1 MNHSAGHWRKIESSD
16 RYNVAKESNKE
27 KTDMQKAVFAFLLI
41 ALAAPAQQSVL
52 KIKEPQPNLDLL
64 KDRLTKYHECKES
77 NCYYPQIDSQSD
89 KAIQILKRRADRAK
103 PGEKLALVLDIDETS
118 LSNWEEEKQDDYG
131 YIAKDW
137 DAWVERRACTA
148 IPGTL
153 RLYQEAEKDRVAVFF
168 ITGRSEDEREDT
180 AANLKAVGYAQWDGL
195 ALRAADHP
203 KTQTVVD
210 YKSGERKKIVAQ
222 GYTII
227 LNVGDQMS
235 DLNGSPQAE
244 KSVKL
249 PNPFYYIP

>member
-1 MNHSAGHWRKIESSD
+1 MRKL
-16 RYNVAKESNKE
+16 V
-27 KTDMQKAVFAFLLI
+27 VAFLFV
-41 ALAAPAQQSVL
+41 ALAAPAQQGVI

-77 NCYYPQIDSQSD
+77 NCYYPQIDTQSD
-89 KAIQILKRRADRAK
+89 KEIQILRRRAMKAK
-103 PGEKLALVLDIDETS
+103 PGEKLALVLDIDETA
-118 LSNWEEEKQDDYG
+118 LSNWDEEKEDDYG
-131 YIAKDW
+131 YIASYW
-137 DAWVERRACTA
+137 DAWVKRRACTA

-153 RLYQEAEKDRVAVFF
+153 RLYQEAEKDKVAVFF

-180 AANLKAVGYAQWDGL
+180 AANLKAVGYTQWDGL
-195 ALRAADHP
+195 SLRAADHP

-222 GYTII
+222 GYAII

-235 DLNGSPQAE
+235 DLDGDPRAE

-249 PNPFYYIP
+249 PNPFYFIP

>member
-1 MNHSAGHWRKIESSD
+1 MRKI
-16 RYNVAKESNKE
+16 A
-27 KTDMQKAVFAFLLI
+27 FAFLLV
-41 ALAAPAQQSVL
+41 ALAAHAQQSVL
-52 KIKEPQPNLDLL
+52 KVKEPQPNLGLL

-77 NCYYPQIDSQSD
+77 NCYYPQIDTQSD
-89 KAIQILKRRADRAK
+89 KAIQILKRRVTKAK
-103 PGEKLALVLDIDETS
+103 PGDKLALVLDIDETS

-137 DAWVERRACTA
+137 DAWIKRRACTA

-153 RLYQEAEKDRVAVFF
+153 RLYQQAEKDKVAVFF

-195 ALRAADHP
+195 ALRAIDHP
-203 KTQTVVD
+203 STQTVID

-222 GYTII
+222 GYKII

-235 DLNGSPQAE
+235 DLNGDPQAE

-249 PNPFYYIP
+249 PNPFYFIP

>member
-1 MNHSAGHWRKIESSD
+1 MRKLI
-16 RYNVAKESNKE
+16 
-27 KTDMQKAVFAFLLI
+27 FAFLF
-41 ALAAPAQQSVL
+41 ATLAAPAQQNVI
-52 KIKEPQPNLDLL
+52 KIKEPQPNLGLL

-77 NCYYPQIDSQSD
+77 NCYYPQLDTQSD
-89 KAIQILKRRADRAK
+89 KALQILKRRTMRAK

-118 LSNWEEEKQDDYG
+118 LSNWDEEKQDDYG
-131 YIAKDW
+131 FIAADW
-137 DAWVERRACTA
+137 DAWVKRRADTV

-153 RLYQEAEKDRVAVFF
+153 RLYQEAQKDKVAVFF
-168 ITGRSEDEREDT
+168 ITGRPENEREDT

-195 ALRAADHP
+195 SLRAVDRP

-210 YKSGERKKIVAQ
+210 YKSGEREKIVAQ

-235 DLNGSPQAE
+235 DLNGNPQAE

-249 PNPFYYIP
+249 PNPFYFIP

>member
-1 MNHSAGHWRKIESSD
+1 MRK
-16 RYNVAKESNKE
+16 
-27 KTDMQKAVFAFLLI
+27 MVFAFLLV
-41 ALAAPAQQSVL
+41 ALAAPAQQRVI

-77 NCYYPQIDSQSD
+77 NCYYPQIDTQSD
-89 KAIQILKRRADRAK
+89 KAIQILKRRVLKAK
-103 PGEKLALVLDIDETS
+103 AGEKLALVLDIDETA
-118 LSNWEEEKQDDYG
+118 LSNWEEEKQEDYG
-131 YIAKDW
+131 YIPKDW
-137 DAWVERRACTA
+137 AAWVKRRADTA

-153 RLYQEAEKDRVAVFF
+153 RLYQEAEKDKVAVFF

-195 ALRAADHP
+195 SLRATDHP
-203 KTQTVVD
+203 KTQSVVD

-222 GYTII
+222 GYKII

-235 DLNGSPQAE
+235 DLNGDPQAE

-249 PNPFYYIP
+249 PNPFYFIP